1 MKRTSMTR
9 DEQERWAVSY
19 LAANLSREEVESAE
33 TSITVQAFADFFA
46 AQWPRTF
53 NKMAFAAKV
62 RAVAMGHEAV
72 KEEILN
78 GSHLTKHPTHPKV
91 DRSEA
96 RARLQVRTDA
106 GAIQTGKTHKAQREP
121 SVQMFD
127 RLFTLPRR

>member
-19 LAANLSREEVESAE
+19 LAANLSRGEVESAE

-46 AQWPRTF
+46 TQWPRTF

-62 RAVAMGHEAV
+62 RAVA
-72 KEEILN
+72 
-78 GSHLTKHPTHPKV
+78 
-91 DRSEA
+91 
-96 RARLQVRTDA
+96 
-106 GAIQTGKTHKAQREP
+106 REP
-121 SVQMFD
+121 VCQGIGAKKESSIALFD